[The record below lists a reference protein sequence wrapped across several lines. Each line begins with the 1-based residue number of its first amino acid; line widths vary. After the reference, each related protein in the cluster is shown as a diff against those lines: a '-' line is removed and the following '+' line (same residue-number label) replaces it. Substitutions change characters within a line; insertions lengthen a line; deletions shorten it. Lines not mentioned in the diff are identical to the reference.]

1 MPEIAEKEHEGAPGG
16 VGDVRVS
23 PLDPPGLGI
32 PMIPLFDDEQLR
44 RLEELQQGAPL
55 LLRRELEMQ
64 RPGWMR
70 LEQERED
77 LQRDDIKKMA
87 AWERI

>member
-1 MPEIAEKEHEGAPGG
+1 
-16 VGDVRVS
+16 
-23 PLDPPGLGI
+23 
-32 PMIPLFDDEQLR
+32 MIPLFDDEQLR

-77 LQRDDIKKMA
+77 LQRDATKKRQSGR
-87 AWERI
+87 ESRRLRQRTKSLRGRTKKP

>member
-1 MPEIAEKEHEGAPGG
+1 
-16 VGDVRVS
+16 
-23 PLDPPGLGI
+23 
-32 PMIPLFDDEQLR
+32 MIPLFDDEQLR

-77 LQRDDIKKMA
+77 LQRDAIKKRQSGR
-87 AWERI
+87 ESRRLRQRTKSLRGRTKKP